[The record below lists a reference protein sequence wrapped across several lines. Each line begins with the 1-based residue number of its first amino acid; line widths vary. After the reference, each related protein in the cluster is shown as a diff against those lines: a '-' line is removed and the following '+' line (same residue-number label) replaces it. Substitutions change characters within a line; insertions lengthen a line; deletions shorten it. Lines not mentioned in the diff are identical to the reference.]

1 MRSLLYN
8 VQTAPH
14 KKDLSSSKWQE
25 LRDLLL
31 DYEMREENKYF
42 YQIKPLKS
50 QGFLQQLLHLNFYVV
65 SSRASVPK
73 TILWEKW
80 TI

>member
-50 QGFLQQLLHLNFYVV
+50 QGFL
-65 SSRASVPK
+65 
-73 TILWEKW
+73 
-80 TI
+80 